1 MGFTTN
7 KKNLVLGVANKKDL
21 YLGTEGVENINNN
34 LWPSAGAGGPP
45 IPSSLP

>member
-1 MGFTTN
+1 MWGSLLI

-34 LWPSAGAGGPP
+34 VCWGNPRFR
-45 IPSSLP
+45 